1 MNWSRWFRH
10 LFATRAEL
18 RRTFSPVVLGV
29 IEAAIAQSEQL
40 HRGEIR
46 FAVESSLEPGA
57 VWAGKTPRARAL
69 EVFAALGVW
78 DTDENNGVLI
88 YVLLADRDVEIVADR
103 GYNLRVTSD
112 QWTEVCHAMERHF
125 TQGDHGAGS
134 VEGVKAVGEII
145 AVHFPPVPGARNADE
160 LPNRPALL

>member
-10 LFATRAEL
+10 LFATRAAL
-18 RRTFSPVVLGV
+18 RRTFSPVVLGA
-29 IEAAIAQSEQL
+29 IEAAIARSEQQ

-46 FAVESSLEPGA
+46 FAVESSLEPHA
-57 VWAGKTPRARAL
+57 IWAGKTPRQRAL

-78 DTDENNGVLI
+78 DTEENNGVLI

-112 QWTEVCHAMERHF
+112 QWTEVCHAMERHYA
-125 TQGDHGAGS
+125 TGGHGAGS
-134 VEGVKAVGEII
+134 VEGVQAVGEII
-145 AVHFPPVPGARNADE
+145 ATHFPPVPGARNTDE
-160 LPNRPALL
+160 LPNRPAIL

>member
-1 MNWSRWFRH
+1 MTGFRFWRH
-10 LFATRAEL
+10 LVATRRSLL
-18 RRTFSPVVLGV
+18 RAFSPTVLTA
-29 IEAAIAQSEQL
+29 IEAAIAESERT

-46 FAVESSLEPGA
+46 FAIEAGLEPHE
-57 VWAGKTPRARAL
+57 VWVNKTPRQRAL

-78 DTDENNGVLI
+78 DTAENNGVLI

-103 GYNLRVTSD
+103 GYNLKVTSD

-125 TQGDHGAGS
+125 ANGDYGAASVQG
-134 VEGVKAVGEII
+134 VREVGRLI
-145 AVHFPPVPGARNADE
+145 AAHFPPLPGGRDQDE